1 MENNFIKPMYKPPK
15 VTVVQFQIESGF
27 AGSGGVRLVDQ
38 LFNPALDNT
47 TAYTQTSNSG
57 SGFWG
62 GDATSLGSGGTSGG
76 TSSYGNFGDIGW

>member
-47 TAYTQTSNSG
+47 TAYTATSNSG
-57 SGFWG
+57 DDFWG
-62 GDATSLGSGGTSGG
+62 GESRPIGTGG
-76 TSSYGNFGDIGW
+76 TSSYGDFEQFGW